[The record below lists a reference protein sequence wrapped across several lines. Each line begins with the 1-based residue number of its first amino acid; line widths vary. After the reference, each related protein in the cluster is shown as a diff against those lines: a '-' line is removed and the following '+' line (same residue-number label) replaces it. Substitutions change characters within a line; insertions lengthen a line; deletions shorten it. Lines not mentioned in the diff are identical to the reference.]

1 MAPDEE
7 IFTVDE
13 LSKHLRVHPT
23 TIYRLLRRGLIPGFR
38 VGSTWR
44 FSRPAIEQWEQG
56 HGLEDMNHVPVRR
69 GRKRK

>member
-44 FSRPAIEQWEQG
+44 FSRAAIDQWEHG
-56 HGLEDMNHVPVRR
+56 HGEDLNHVAVRR